1 MRVLLKD
8 NLIVL
13 VPQTAEETAE
23 IGAWKSIHG
32 DHVFCLRDSQGASVE
47 LHDLGPRAEA
57 CREPINVVS
66 TSADPIARTI
76 SNFAATPFELDG
88 QRYQSVESFWQG
100 FKFGDDADRRR
111 LAALDGAQARDRGRN
126 TGLWGNGVLQGR
138 DHRRR
143 DLSALAPDG
152 TRLSG
157 KVRAERRSP
166 RRIAGDRRTPVNSC
180 GPSRQRDHTGR
191 DHGANL
197 DADTQAHQDGRAQRG
212 VRVTEDTLWT
222 PATPTH
228 SEINCAVGLT
238 VSLRRLI

>member
-13 VPQTAEETAE
+13 VAETAEETAE

-47 LHDLGPRAEA
+47 LHDLGTRAEA

-66 TSADPIARTI
+66 NSTDPIARTI
-76 SNFAATPFELDG
+76 SNFAATPFEARRARLSVG
-88 QRYQSVESFWQG
+88 QVVLARTQI
-100 FKFGDDADRRR
+100 RRR
-111 LAALDGAQARDRGRN
+111 SRSPPPRRAGRRPGARSGRN

-138 DHRRR
+138 DRRRR
-143 DLSALAPDG
+143 DLSALAADG

-166 RRIAGDRRTPVNSC
+166 CRLAGNRRTPFNSC

-197 DADTQAHQDGRAQRG
+197 DADTQAHQHGGARRGATRASLMALG
-212 VRVTEDTLWT
+212 
-222 PATPTH
+222 
-228 SEINCAVGLT
+228 
-238 VSLRRLI
+238 LRRHLYSVTINSTSLTRP